1 MIDQV
6 FINIRSGN
14 GGDGAISGRHEKY
27 VPHGGPDG
35 GHGGDGG
42 DVILHAV
49 KDMSSLARYKR
60 TEKFVAGNG
69 GNGSGRKKS
78 GSNGNDIT
86 ISVPVG
92 TEVWKVDGKEE
103 LLGDL
108 DTEGDRIIVAQ
119 GGSGGR
125 GNIAFATSVN
135 QYPVLSEKGQ
145 NGVPRRLRLD
155 LKVIADV
162 GIIGAPNAGKSSLVS
177 VISRARP
184 KIAAYPFTTLEP
196 VLGVVDHKGESFVVA
211 DIPGL
216 IEGAHQGVGLG
227 DDFLRHI
234 ERTKILVHVIDGSA
248 EDPVRE
254 LDKVNLEL
262 SMYGKSLIDRP
273 QIISVNKMDIDGA
286 SSRIDA
292 LKDEISESFQ
302 SVVAISA
309 VTGYGIGMLLDE
321 VLTSLDNVNRV
332 ETIDSSTEN
341 RSPVLIQSKPPI
353 DRLSIDVSN
362 GVFVVNM
369 PSAARIAAMVDQNN
383 WEAMTQFYAYLRK
396 KGVVQALYDAGIKP
410 GDTVKIE
417 NMEWDWE

>member
-1 MIDQV
+1 MIDQA
-6 FINIRSGN
+6 FINIKSGN

-27 VPHGGPDG
+27 VPYGGPDG

-42 DVILHAV
+42 DIIINAG
-49 KDMSSLARYKR
+49 KNMASLARYKR
-60 TEKFVAGNG
+60 TSKFVAGDG
-69 GNGSGRKKS
+69 ANGSGRKKS
-78 GSNGNDIT
+78 GSKGNDVT

-92 TEVWKVDGKEE
+92 TEVWGIDGKEE
-103 LLGDL
+103 LLADL

-125 GNIAFATSVN
+125 GNTAFATSVN

-196 VLGVVDHKGESFVVA
+196 VLGVVEHKGESFVVA

-321 VLTSLDNVNRV
+321 VLTSLDNANRV

-353 DRLSIDVSN
+353 DRLSIEVSN

-396 KGVVQALYDAGIKP
+396 KGVVQALYDAGIAP

>member
-6 FINIRSGN
+6 FINIKSGN

-42 DVILHAV
+42 DIIITAA
-49 KDMSSLARYKR
+49 KNITSLARYKR
-60 TEKFVAGNG
+60 TEKFISGDG
-69 GNGSGRKKS
+69 DNGSGGKKS
-78 GSNGNDIT
+78 GSKGKDVNIA
-86 ISVPVG
+86 VPVG
-92 TEVWKVDGKEE
+92 TEVWALNGKEE
-103 LLGDL
+103 LLADL
-108 DTEGDRIIVAQ
+108 DTAGDNILVAP

-125 GNIAFATSVN
+125 GNSAFATSVN

-145 NGVPRRLRLD
+145 GGMSRRLRLD

-184 KIAAYPFTTLEP
+184 KIAGYPFTTLEP
-196 VLGVVDHKGESFVVA
+196 VLGVVEHKGEAFVVA

-248 EDPVRE
+248 EDPVME

-273 QIISVNKMDIDGA
+273 QVVAVNKVDLDEVL
-286 SSRIDA
+286 SRSDV
-292 LKDEISESFQ
+292 LKDDISESCE

-309 VTGYGIGMLLDE
+309 VTGFGIGELLDE
-321 VLTSLDNVNRV
+321 VLTCLDNVIK
-332 ETIDSSTEN
+332 EKKPEISTEN
-341 RSPVLIQSKPPI
+341 RSPALINTKPPN
-353 DRLSIDVSN
+353 DRLSIQVSN

-396 KGVVQALYDAGIKP
+396 KGVVQALYDAGIAS

>member
-162 GIIGAPNAGKSSLVS
+162 GIIGSPNAGKSSLVS

-196 VLGVVDHKGESFVVA
+196 VLGVVEHKGKSFVVA

-234 ERTKILVHVIDGSA
+234 ERTKILVHVVDGTV
-248 EDPVRE
+248 EEPIRE
-254 LDKVNLEL
+254 LDKINREL

-273 QIISVNKMDIDGA
+273 QIIAINKVDIDEA
-286 SSRIDA
+286 FSKINL
-292 LKDEISESFQ
+292 LKDQISESFQ
-302 SVVAISA
+302 SVVDISA
-309 VTGYGIGMLLDE
+309 VTGYGIGKLLDE
-321 VLTSLDNVNRV
+321 VLTCLSEEEKVDK
-332 ETIDSSTEN
+332 STED
-341 RSPVLIQSKPPI
+341 RSPILIQSKPPVN
-353 DRLSIDVSN
+353 RLSIEVSN
-362 GVFVVNM
+362 GTFIVNM

-396 KGVVQALYDAGIKP
+396 KGIVQALYDAGIKP

>member
-1 MIDQV
+1 
-6 FINIRSGN
+6 
-14 GGDGAISGRHEKY
+14 
-27 VPHGGPDG
+27 
-35 GHGGDGG
+35 
-42 DVILHAV
+42 
-49 KDMSSLARYKR
+49 
-60 TEKFVAGNG
+60 
-69 GNGSGRKKS
+69 
-78 GSNGNDIT
+78 
-86 ISVPVG
+86 
-92 TEVWKVDGKEE
+92 
-103 LLGDL
+103 
-108 DTEGDRIIVAQ
+108 
-119 GGSGGR
+119 
-125 GNIAFATSVN
+125 
-135 QYPVLSEKGQ
+135 
-145 NGVPRRLRLD
+145 
-155 LKVIADV
+155 
-162 GIIGAPNAGKSSLVS
+162 
-177 VISRARP
+177 
-184 KIAAYPFTTLEP
+184 
-196 VLGVVDHKGESFVVA
+196 

-273 QIISVNKMDIDGA
+273 QIISVNKMDIDEA

-383 WEAMTQFYAYLRK
+383 WAAMTQFYAYLRK
-396 KGVVQALYDAGIKP
+396 KGVVQALYDAGIAP

-417 NMEWDWE
+417 NMEWEWE